1 MSRKTQALYAAV
13 FQKAKELTPNFN
25 PSFAMSDFEDAS
37 TAAFRLVFGEVDTF
51 GCWFHHAQSIIK
63 KVNKMGLK
71 QAYLQNA
78 EVKYDVRCLLG
89 MPLLPASQ
97 ITPAAD
103 DLRARVTD
111 GSAYAQQLD
120 QLLIYVHRQWL
131 LKASIG
137 PDRLSVRDNM
147 CRTNNIL
154 ESFHASL
161 KRRIQVSHPN
171 FFVFLGHLQRLTS
184 DAMNDV
190 EPVRNGL
197 RVRRPTKKNIM
208 NEKRIANCIE
218 RFNAGN

>member
-1 MSRKTQALYAAV
+1 MHSATGVFFDGTFKVVPGIFYQLVTLFVPCFDFASPVLFALMSRKTQALYAAV

-51 GCWFHHAQSIIK
+51 GCWFHYAQSIIK
-63 KVNKMGLK
+63 KVNKIGLK

-147 CRTNNIL
+147 C
-154 ESFHASL
+154 
-161 KRRIQVSHPN
+161 
-171 FFVFLGHLQRLTS
+171 
-184 DAMNDV
+184 
-190 EPVRNGL
+190 
-197 RVRRPTKKNIM
+197 
-208 NEKRIANCIE
+208 
-218 RFNAGN
+218 